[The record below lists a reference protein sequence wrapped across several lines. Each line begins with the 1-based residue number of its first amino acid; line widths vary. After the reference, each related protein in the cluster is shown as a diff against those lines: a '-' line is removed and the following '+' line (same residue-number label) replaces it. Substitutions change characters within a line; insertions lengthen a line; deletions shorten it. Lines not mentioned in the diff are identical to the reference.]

1 MTDMSMEAIDAR
13 LREASRLAELGAEG
27 PVIDMAPEAVTQR
40 LEEVASISQLCAEL
54 VELGRSAGLS
64 R

>member
-13 LREASRLAELGAEG
+13 LREASRLAELRAGTPA
-27 PVIDMAPEAVTQR
+27 VDMSPAAVTQR
-40 LEEVASISQLCAEL
+40 LEEVAGISQLCAEL
-54 VELGRSAGLS
+54 VEIGRSAGLS